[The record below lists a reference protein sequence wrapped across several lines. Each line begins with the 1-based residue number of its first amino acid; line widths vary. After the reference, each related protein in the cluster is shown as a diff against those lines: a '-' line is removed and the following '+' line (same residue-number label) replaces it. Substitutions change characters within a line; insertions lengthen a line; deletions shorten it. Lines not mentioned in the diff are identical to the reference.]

1 MMTNPGDRSVAE
13 QPADLSTVELVERLS
28 AQVSTLVRTEVTHGL
43 DEVKAKGTRIGVGA
57 GMSGAGV
64 LLMYLGLAALVAAGV
79 LGLATALD
87 PWLAA
92 LIVGAAVLAVGGV
105 VAAIGAGRARSAAP
119 PVPERTVDSVRA
131 DLAAAKGAAR

>member
-13 QPADLSTVELVERLS
+13 LPADLSTVELVERLS

-92 LIVGAAVLAVGGV
+92 LIVGAA
-105 VAAIGAGRARSAAP
+105 AIGAGRARSAAP